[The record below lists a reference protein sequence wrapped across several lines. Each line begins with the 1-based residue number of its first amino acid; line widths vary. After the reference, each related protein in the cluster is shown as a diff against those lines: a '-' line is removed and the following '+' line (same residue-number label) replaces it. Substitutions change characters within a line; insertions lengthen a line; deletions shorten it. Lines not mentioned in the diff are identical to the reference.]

1 MSYDTTN
8 VSCRQLLIGASLGS
22 SPLQALVNTGEKLEG
37 WKTAIKKAKQKD
49 TRMRGPPSFYEND
62 WDKQDE
68 PEPEPEP
75 EPPSDEGSGLTRPQP
90 ASTSRA
96 SASGAV
102 HGGENSYQYVGTVPV
117 MTFLDLLKRGMGK
130 KYAATFAEEGLETD
144 EDIER
149 LGTSEYKET
158 LDSLLKNLS
167 GNGATNMDLQIIR
180 NRFSP
185 RSVAAPRGEACGGG
199 GTGSVVAQKMDGDA
213 GVPARA
219 AAAPDDDA
227 AAAGV
232 DNGAGAA
239 APAAAPSAP
248 DSSNGGGGDDGA
260 VTLFL
265 EATSTGFSN
274 LFLVALNGVGVTCA
288 KSLDEFAGIED
299 ESIIKSQLAEF
310 KTPTWKNLILLRALR
325 ARVGKKDA
333 PVPLT
338 TTNESDPDAGSGGA
352 GRQDDRKDDRKVR
365 RTKNPYGCSRPRGA
379 AHPRVLPGVLP
390 RVLPRVL
397 PCVNQ
402 DIRPSFI

>member
-1 MSYDTTN
+1 M
-8 VSCRQLLIGASLGS
+8 APPSL
-22 SPLQALVNTGEKLEG
+22 KKG
-37 WKTAIKKAKQKD
+37 WKRID
-49 TRMRGPPSFYEND
+49 
-62 WDKQDE
+62 
-68 PEPEPEP
+68 
-75 EPPSDEGSGLTRPQP
+75 
-90 ASTSRA
+90 
-96 SASGAV
+96 
-102 HGGENSYQYVGTVPV
+102 
-117 MTFLDLLKRGMGK
+117 
-130 KYAATFAEEGLETD
+130 
-144 EDIER
+144 DIER

-167 GNGATNMDLQIIR
+167 GKGATNMDLQIIR

-185 RSVAAPRGEACGGG
+185 RSVAAPRGEPCGGG

-265 EATSTGFSN
+265 EATSTGFSK

-299 ESIIKSQLAEF
+299 EFIERQLAEF
-310 KTPTWKNLILLRALR
+310 GTPTWKNLILLRALR

-352 GRQDDRKDDRKVR
+352 GRQGDRKDDRKVR
-365 RTKNPYGCSRPRGA
+365 RTFAPFGCSRPRGA

-397 PCVNQ
+397 PCVNH